1 MPLWLIVWTLLVL
14 GALVFLGWL
23 VWRVFV
29 KVKDL
34 LVAVADAAADAG
46 DAGEAAT
53 TWHQQWSAER
63 NAADERYQAELRDS
77 ARPGPRNPL
86 PGVLDL
92 PPKG

>member
-1 MPLWLIVWTLLVL
+1 MWTVLVL
-14 GALVFLGWL
+14 GALVVLGWL
-23 VWRVFV
+23 GWRVFI

-34 LVAVADAAADAG
+34 FISVSDALADAG

-53 TWHQQWSAER
+53 NWHQQWSTER
-63 NAADERYQAELRDS
+63 NAADERYQAELQES

-86 PGVLDL
+86 PGLPDI